1 LKPLTYHPEASDEID
16 EAYSWYAMQSVQAAD
31 GFYEELFPAV
41 NRVRQHPGL
50 FAQYLHGTQRVV
62 LHRYPF
68 SVVYRNL
75 PSEIQIIAV
84 AHAKRRPGYWRVRI

>member
-1 LKPLTYHPEASDEID
+1 
-16 EAYSWYAMQSVQAAD
+16 MQSAQAAD

-41 NRVRQHPGL
+41 NRVRQQPGL
-50 FAQYLHGTQRVV
+50 FCAISTWDAAVV

-75 PSEIQIIAV
+75 PSEVQIIAV